1 MPEDGPYSAAGRRY
15 RTWSRVYWIVFL
27 TYLPALAYA
36 SQYFGWT
43 RGNGA
48 PIFVAIAV
56 WMIAFAIVGY
66 QKSNFACPRC
76 GKPFFRRFDDRPW
89 RRSWV
94 HNPFARRCMHCGL
107 PKWSGRDPA
116 PHDVH

>member
-1 MPEDGPYSAAGRRY
+1 MAAAGDRRAIGDAGALTRAGG
-15 RTWSRVYWIVFL
+15 RTL
-27 TYLPALAYA
+27 LGGLAPL
-36 SQYFGWT
+36 
-43 RGNGA
+43 